1 MKSIA
6 VTVFIVLL
14 IIVMVLYL
22 ISFQV
27 REVESV
33 LVMTFGKPTR
43 QITDPGWYL
52 KWPTPI
58 QRVYRFD
65 SRMRV
70 FEGDPVE
77 TTTKGAAS
85 IILSTYVVWRISQPL
100 PFYMAND
107 RGNIREVEKSLL
119 SQINATQIKVVGRH
133 FFSEFVNSDPSKI
146 KFADVEDEMYSEL
159 KDVEGDYGIEIS
171 ALGIKQL
178 NVSEDVSKDV
188 FARMK
193 EERERMTVKTISE
206 GNSEAMAIR
215 TDANSI
221 KTVLLAAARG
231 RARAIRGQG
240 DAEAA
245 KYYEMLEAD
254 PELAMF
260 LRGVEALK
268 RTLEKKSTYLVDMDI
283 EPFSYIKQRPDIL
296 PGDANEPG
304 GKK

>member
-6 VTVFIVLL
+6 VTVLIVLL
-14 IIVMVLYL
+14 IIVMGLYL

-27 REVESV
+27 REVESA

-43 QITDPGWYL
+43 EITEPGWYL
-52 KWPTPI
+52 KWPIPI

-65 SRMRV
+65 SRLRV
-70 FEGDPVE
+70 FEADPVE
-77 TTTKGAAS
+77 TTTKEAAS
-85 IILSTYVVWRISQPL
+85 IILNTYVVWKIAKPL
-100 PFYMAND
+100 PFYNANG
-107 RGNIREVEKSLL
+107 RGNIREAEKSLL
-119 SQINATQIKVVGRH
+119 SQINDTQNKVVGRH

-146 KFADVEDEMYSEL
+146 RFAEIEDEMYREL
-159 KDVEGDYGIEIS
+159 KQVEDDYGIEIGT
-171 ALGIKQL
+171 LGIKQL
-178 NVSEDVSKDV
+178 SISEDVSQKV
-188 FARMK
+188 FERMK

-231 RARAIRGQG
+231 RATAIRGKG
-240 DAEAA
+240 DADAA

-268 RTLEKKSTYLVDMDI
+268 KTLEKRSTYFVPMDI
-283 EPFSYIKQRPDIL
+283 EPFRYIKEMPDII
-296 PGDANEPG
+296 PGDANKPE
-304 GKK
+304 